1 MSQHTQL
8 QASDGHKFDA
18 YIAQPSGEPKA
29 GVVVLQEI
37 FGVNAHIRSVADRFA
52 RAGYLAIA
60 PALFDRAQRGVELAY
75 EPEEGKQGMQ
85 LVQRIPLDQT
95 LADIAAAIQYLRE
108 HGARKVGVVG
118 FCWVEHSPG
127 SATRSHPDATVS
139 YYPGG
144 IQHFIHERF
153 SAPAIFHFGLD
164 DNHIPQTVVE
174 EVRNDIRLPSLRM
187 QAPVT
192 RSIAMETPAIT
203 RPLRNWRSS
212 VPSRISTSPSSPLT
226 ELQHF
231 DAPHLVLE
239 MWDW

>member
-18 YIAQPSGEPKA
+18 YIAQPGGEPKA

-60 PALFDRAQRGVELAY
+60 PALFDRAQRDVELAY
-75 EPEEGKQGMQ
+75 GSEETRQGMQ
-85 LVQRIPLDQT
+85 LVQRIPLDQS

-108 HGARKVGVVG
+108 HGARKIGVVG
-118 FCWVEHSPG
+118 FCWGGTLAWVSN
-127 SATRSHPDATVS
+127 TRLHPDATVS

-144 IQHFIHERF
+144 IQHYIHERF
-153 SAPAIFHFGLD
+153 SCPAIFHFGLE

-174 EVRNDIRLPSLRM
+174 EVRHEYPGF
-187 QAPVT
+187 
-192 RSIAMETPAIT
+192 
-203 RPLRNWRSS
+203 S
-212 VPSRISTSPSSPLT
+212 VFTYPGAGHAFNRDVGASYSEAAAKLAQQRTLA
-226 ELQHF
+226 HF
-231 DAPHLVLE
+231 DEFLVAAH
-239 MWDW
+239 